1 MAPSPTRHR
10 IALAIAL
17 IGVAVG
23 GYTWFVSHQLAT
35 DAGYTSF
42 CNLGS
47 VVNCD
52 AVLSS
57 RYGTFLEVPV
67 SVWGIV
73 TFAVGALLALPGAI
87 GAGSAVADLLLL
99 GLVAGSLGYAL
110 VLLGIASFV
119 LGNAC
124 VLCLTLDVVIVAWF
138 VTVAPLAARF
148 HPVSRGPWLRR
159 RAAAYT
165 VTAAGLL
172 LAVAGGTVAAVS
184 EPSAASTLAEVR
196 ARDAEFVEF
205 YTKLPVV
212 APESVLD
219 AGAPAKGAAGAAVTI
234 VEFSDFECPACR
246 QAFADLRELA
256 KTQPDVR
263 VVFRNSPLDSSCNA
277 SVSRAL
283 HPNACLAAAAGEC
296 ANRAGRFW
304 EYHDVLFE
312 HQRQLDRA
320 SLLRY
325 ARELGLDLEAFRTCL
340 DDPATMARIKSDI
353 EAGDRVDIES
363 TPTLFINGR
372 RLEGALAGPY
382 YAYALI
388 IERDA
393 ADTTREPPA
402 DPS

>member
-17 IGVAVG
+17 IGVAVAA
-23 GYTWFVSHQLAT
+23 YTYFVGHRLAT

-42 CNLGS
+42 CNLGG

-73 TFAVGALLALPGAI
+73 TFVAGALLALPGAL
-87 GAGSAVADLLLL
+87 GARSALADLLLL
-99 GLVAGSLGYAL
+99 GLVSASLGYAL
-110 VLLGIASFV
+110 VLLGIATFV
-119 LGNAC
+119 LAHAC
-124 VLCLTLDVVIVAWF
+124 VLCLTLDAVIVAWF

-148 HPVSRGPWLRR
+148 HPVASGPWLRR
-159 RAAAYT
+159 RTAAYAA
-165 VTAAGLL
+165 TAAGLL
-172 LAVAGGTVAAVS
+172 LAVAGGTVAAVR
-184 EPSAASTLAEVR
+184 EPGVAHTLDDVR
-196 ARDAEFVEF
+196 SRDARFVDF
-205 YTKLPVV
+205 YLKLPVLAEDSLTDPASPV
-212 APESVLD
+212 KGGPD
-219 AGAPAKGAAGAAVTI
+219 AGITI

-246 QAFADLRELA
+246 HAFTDLRELA
-256 KTQPDVR
+256 RTQPDVR
-263 VVFRNSPLDSSCNA
+263 VVFRNYPLDASCNP
-277 SVSRAL
+277 SVGRAL
-283 HPNACLAAAAGEC
+283 HPNACLAAAAAEC

-312 HQRQLDRA
+312 NQQSLERA
-320 SLLRY
+320 SLFRY
-325 ARELGLDLEAFRTCL
+325 ARQLGLDVTAFCTCL
-340 DDPATMARIKSDI
+340 DDPATMARVRSDI
-353 EAGDRVDIES
+353 QAGDRVGVES

-372 RLEGALAGPY
+372 RLEGALDPPS

-388 IERDA
+388 IERHA
-393 ADTTREPPA
+393 ADTREPPA

>member
-23 GYTWFVSHQLAT
+23 SYTYFVGHRLAT

-42 CNLGS
+42 CNLGG

-57 RYGTFLEVPV
+57 RYGSFLEVPV

-87 GAGSAVADLLLL
+87 GVGSAVADLLLL

-119 LGNAC
+119 LHHAC

-138 VTVAPLAARF
+138 VTVLPLAARF
-148 HPVSRGPWLRR
+148 HPVSNGPWLRR
-159 RAAAYT
+159 RAVAHA

-172 LAVAGGTVAAVS
+172 LAIAGGTVAAVR
-184 EPSAASTLAEVR
+184 EPGTASTLDEIR
-196 ARDAEFVEF
+196 TRDPKFVEF
-205 YTKLPVV
+205 YTTLPVV
-212 APESVLD
+212 APDTVLD
-219 AGAPAKGAAGAAVTI
+219 AGSPAKGAADAGITI

-256 KTQPDVR
+256 KTEPDVR
-263 VVFRNSPLDSSCNA
+263 VVFRNYPLDSSCNP

-312 HQRQLDRA
+312 HQQQLDRA

-340 DDPATMARIKSDI
+340 DDPATMARVRSDI
-353 EAGDRVDIES
+353 EAGNRVGIAS

-372 RLEGALAGPY
+372 RLEGALERSY

-388 IERDA
+388 IERNA

>member
-23 GYTWFVSHQLAT
+23 SYTYFVGHRLAT
-35 DAGYTSF
+35 DSGYTSF
-42 CNLGS
+42 CNLGG

-57 RYGTFLEVPV
+57 RFATFLEVPV

-73 TFAVGALLALPGAI
+73 TFVVGALLTLPGAV
-87 GAGSAVADLLLL
+87 GAGSTLADLLLL

-110 VLLGIASFV
+110 VLLGIAAFI

-124 VLCLTLDVVIVAWF
+124 VLCLTLDAVIVAWF
-138 VTVAPLAARF
+138 ITVAPLATRF
-148 HPVSRGPWLRR
+148 HPVSSGPWLRR
-159 RAAAYT
+159 RAAAYA

-172 LAVAGGTVAAVS
+172 LAVAGGTVAAVR
-184 EPSAASTLAEVR
+184 EPSAVATLDELR
-196 ARDAEFVEF
+196 AHDAEFVDF

-212 APESVLD
+212 APDTVTD
-219 AGAPAKGAAGAAVTI
+219 AASPAKGNADAGITI

-246 QAFADLRELA
+246 HAFADLREIA
-256 KTQPDVR
+256 RTEPDVR
-263 VVFRNSPLDSSCNA
+263 IVFRNYPLDPSCNP

-283 HPNACLAAAAGEC
+283 HPDACLAAAAAEC
-296 ANRAGRFW
+296 AHRAGRFW

-312 HQRQLDRA
+312 NQKTLDRA

-325 ARELGLDLEAFRTCL
+325 ARELGLDVDGFRTCL
-340 DDPATMARIKSDI
+340 DDPATMALIREDI
-353 EAGDRVDIES
+353 EAGDRLGVAS

-372 RLEGALAGPY
+372 RLEGALEGPY

-388 IERDA
+388 IERQA
-393 ADTTREPPA
+393 AGTREPPA